1 MLPAAPDLDHLTA
14 AISHATAPAFML
26 GAVAGFLSVLV
37 SRMERIHDRI
47 RTLRANAVEG
57 VPDETAAALSRRFAF
72 LNRAIYFAVLSGLCT
87 AALLIVAFA
96 CALLGISH
104 TTGVALMFI
113 VALILLM
120 SSLVELTREVRM
132 SLRTMHLD

>member
-1 MLPAAPDLDHLTA
+1 MLSVSPDLDHLTA

-26 GAVAGFLSVLV
+26 GAVAAFLSVLV
-37 SRMERIHDRI
+37 TRMERINDRVRAI
-47 RTLRANAVEG
+47 RAKSADG
-57 VPDETAAALSRRFAF
+57 GSDEISAALAHRIAF

-96 CALLGISH
+96 FALLGLSH
-104 TTGVALMFI
+104 TTGVAIMFI

-120 SSLVELTREVRM
+120 SSLVEFTREVRM

>member
-57 VPDETAAALSRRFAF
+57 VPDETSAALSRRFAH

-113 VALILLM
+113 IALILLM